1 MCRKMI
7 YIISFVLVVGLV
19 TNVTVV
25 RATDWTSAAGDSD
38 WMNPSNWSPILP
50 VAGERVDIENATPLT
65 WPILDGGTVT
75 CGQVRIAYVGN
86 SVGELTVTGGAVLN
100 VAGELR
106 LGRQESI
113 PTPVGYLYISGE
125 TTTINVTELIECGR
139 HGKGII
145 VMSGGYLHSDAELR
159 LAYRFDGSAEVH
171 LSGGTI
177 DLGGNPGITAYAN
190 DGVPGTAFI
199 DISGNGKITLA
210 GNQVLTIE
218 TLISGG
224 EIIGYGGEGTVSV
237 TFDGTTNTTMIV
249 GMGGPSTSEPD
260 PADEQT
266 DVQRD
271 AVLIWKPGTGAVT
284 HDVYFGTSFEDVNNA
299 TTTVDAGSVYQGSID
314 TNNYAVTEHLEFG
327 QTYYWRVDAVDAS
340 TTNKGYVW
348 SFTVE
353 FFAYP
358 VENIVATASS
368 SEEGKGAEN
377 TINGSGLDESGLLH
391 GNDSVGNMWLSSGDG
406 AQPTWIEYE
415 FDGTYKLHEMWV
427 WNSNDSLEEL
437 AGLGFKEVI
446 IEYSANGTD
455 FVTLGTTHEFARA
468 PGKPDY
474 SHDITVDFGGVAAK
488 YIRLT
493 ANSNWGGIFKQFGL
507 SEVRIFIVPVF
518 ARTPSP
524 APGATDVDVDVS
536 LSWIAGREA
545 ATHEVYLSTDEQAL
559 IDGTAEVA
567 TVIETTHGPLNL
579 DLNTTYYWRVDEVNE
594 SETPTTW
601 QGDFW
606 HLSTKE
612 YLVVEDFESYN
623 DIPAGEEGSN
633 LVYLVWKDGFD
644 NPSVNGSTIGYTEAF
659 QPSME
664 ASIVYDGKQ
673 SVPLFYDNTV
683 ASYSEVTANV
693 ADLQAGQDWA
703 KHGIKA
709 LTLHFYGDPNN
720 SVNEQMYV
728 KLNGSK
734 VTYDGDAENL
744 KGIGWQMW
752 YIDLASI
759 GVSLSNVTELSI
771 GFERIGAFGGQGV
784 VYLDGIRLYS
794 YDRQVITPADPG
806 TTGLQAHYEFEGTYS
821 DSSGN
826 AHHGIGMGNPTFVA
840 GKVGQAIN
848 LRGLNDYVEITGY
861 KGVLGANAFSIT
873 TWIKTMYIGEDP
885 QEIVYYGTHDSGQR
899 CEFRV
904 HTDGHIRMGN
914 GAGQVEGLIDV
925 TDGGWHHVAATI
937 KENAT
942 NSSSDVRIYLDGQDD
957 TQESTD
963 PDAFDLVADWD
974 VTIGYRPSQN
984 DRFFM
989 GEIDDVRIYDRALS
1003 QEEIVWLAG
1012 RIRAFDKPF

>member
-1 MCRKMI
+1 MCKKMI
-7 YIISFVLVVGLV
+7 YVISFVLLVGL
-19 TNVTVV
+19 TNS
-25 RATDWTSAAGDSD
+25 ALADWTGAVSSD
-38 WMNPSNWSPILP
+38 WYNAGNWTGAVPTSGETASIDSP
-50 VAGERVDIENATPLT
+50 TPLT
-65 WPILDGGTVT
+65 WPIIDGGTADT
-75 CGQVRIAYVGN
+75 GQLRIGYTATYQ
-86 SVGELTVTGGAVLN
+86 GELTVTGGATLN
-100 VAGELR
+100 VNGELR
-106 LGRQESI
+106 IGRKSNDGSGQA
-113 PTPVGYLYISGE
+113 VGILHISGA
-125 TTTINVTELIECGR
+125 TTTINVTERIEHGR
-139 HGKGII
+139 HGDATIN
-145 VMSGGYLHSDAELR
+145 MSGGYLHCDAELR
-159 LAYRFDGSAEVH
+159 LAYRFDATSTVY

-177 DLGGNPGITAYAN
+177 DLGANPGITVYAN
-190 DGVPGTAFI
+190 DGVPDSASI
-199 DISGNGKITLA
+199 DISGDGKLTLA
-210 GNQVLTIE
+210 GNQVSTIE
-218 TLISGG
+218 SLVSDG
-224 EIIGYGGEGTVSV
+224 IITAYGGEGAVLVSYDGQTDITTVE
-237 TFDGTTNTTMIV
+237 TI
-249 GMGGPSTSEPD
+249 GGPDASEPN
-260 PADEQT
+260 PADEQA
-266 DVQRD
+266 DVPRD
-271 AVLIWKPGTGAVT
+271 AVLSWKTGTNAET

-299 TTTVDAGSVYQGSID
+299 TTTVDAGSVYQGRID
-314 TNNYAVTEHLEFG
+314 TNIYAVTERLEFG
-327 QTYYWRVDAVDAS
+327 QTYYWRVDSVDAS

-391 GNDSVGNMWLSSGDG
+391 GNDSVGNMWLSRGDG

-474 SHDITVDFGGVAAK
+474 AHDITIDFGGVAAK
-488 YIRLT
+488 YVRLT
-493 ANSNWGGIFKQFGL
+493 ANSNWGGIFNQFGL
-507 SEVRIFIVPVF
+507 SEVRIFSVPVF

-524 APGATDVDVDVS
+524 APGATDVDVDVT
-536 LSWIAGREA
+536 LSWKSGREA

-567 TVIETTHGPLNL
+567 TVIETTHGPLAL
-579 DLNTTYYWRVDEVNE
+579 DLSTTYYWRVDEVNE

-606 HLSTKE
+606 NLSTKE

-633 LVYLVWKDGFD
+633 LVYVVWKDGFD

-683 ASYSEVTANV
+683 AAYSEVTANV
-693 ADLQAGQDWA
+693 ADLQADQDWA
-703 KHGIKA
+703 RHGIKA

-806 TTGLQAHYEFEGTYS
+806 TTGLQAHYEFEGTYD

-826 AHHGIGMGNPTFVA
+826 AHHGIGMGNPTFLA

-861 KGVLGANAFSIT
+861 KGVLGPNAFSIT
-873 TWIKTMYIGEDP
+873 TWVKTTYIGDDP
-885 QEIVYYGTHDSGQR
+885 QEIVYYGTHGDGQR

-963 PDAFDLVADWD
+963 PDAFNLVADWD

-1012 RIRAFDKPF
+1012 RTRAFDKPF